1 MQIYRFA
8 KDQSAGD
15 ASMKALLGGK
25 GANLAEMCKLGLPV
39 PPGFTLTT
47 ATCHAFTKA
56 LQANDGAF
64 FETLVA
70 AVEGQLEWLE
80 ETLGYRP
87 LVSVRSGAPVSMPGM
102 MDTILNVG
110 LTNAS
115 IPFWCKKIGELA
127 TYDSYRRLIQM
138 LATTAF
144 GVPNARFEMILTDF
158 KQAREVT
165 DTSEL
170 GVDDRK
176 MLCLRFLD
184 YFEQATKQ
192 KFPGTMEEQL
202 FAAIRAVFAS
212 WLSPRAIE
220 YRKLNKIDPK
230 MGTACT
236 VQAMVFGNMGED
248 SGSGVLFTR
257 NPLDGTK
264 AIYGEYLADAQGED
278 VVAGTTTPVKLDQYL
293 EPGTWSTD
301 ELVSTKLWVAQ
312 LVEICLTLEQHYRDM
327 MDLEFTVQEGQL
339 WVLQCRTGKR
349 SALAAFRIATGLV
362 EEGLIDRDTALSR
375 LTAEQYRLVG
385 RPRVDPAF
393 TTPAH
398 VTGIPASPGVA
409 TGKPVFSA
417 AHAIDCAEPC
427 ILITHETTPDD
438 IAGMAAAEGVLTAIG
453 GSTSH
458 AAVVARAMNKP
469 CVVGCTE
476 IDLDPAKWANVHK
489 ITIDGG
495 TGRVWTAIDVPVI
508 DASSDPAVTTVV
520 GWALDKSGKAI
531 KDSLRITPPE
541 QDRAWRINAADWW
554 GDTDTATQVIEGL
567 YCLDDLDRVSLDLTP
582 PSRYLTPDDDW
593 LARCTGTTDEEAFA
607 DWLRVLLLGT
617 EGALEGLTLIG
628 VGEAPNTWKA
638 SGFRLAGTPTTVAD
652 LFTMDVVDITPAFI
666 AEVIGGE
673 QALVELAGVL
683 AAGGYKPIP
692 LQPAIP
698 PDYAVFTA
706 LGE

>member
-1 MQIYRFA
+1 VQTYRFA
-8 KDQSAGD
+8 KNDSAGD
-15 ASMKALLGGK
+15 ASMTALLGGK

-47 ATCHAFTKA
+47 ETCHAFTEA
-56 LQANDGAF
+56 LQANDTGF
-64 FETLVA
+64 FEALVTE
-70 AVEGQLEWLE
+70 VGSQLAWLE
-80 ETLGYRP
+80 QSLGYRP

-110 LTNAS
+110 LTLGS
-115 IPFWCKKIGELA
+115 LPFWCKRIGELA
-127 TYDSYRRLIQM
+127 TYDSHRRLIQM

-144 GVPNARFEMILTDF
+144 GVPNARFEMILADF
-158 KQAREVT
+158 KQARGVT
-165 DTSEL
+165 DTNDL
-170 GVDDRK
+170 GIDDRK

-184 YFEQATKQ
+184 YFEQAVGQ

-202 FAAIRAVFAS
+202 LAAIRAVFAS
-212 WLSPRAIE
+212 WLSPRAIA

-236 VQAMVFGNMGED
+236 VQAMVFGNMGET

-257 NPLDGTK
+257 NPLDGTNE
-264 AIYGEYLADAQGED
+264 IYGEYLADAQGED
-278 VVAGTTTPVKLDQYL
+278 VVAGTTTPLKLELEKTDGNHDALHDWKDQL
-293 EPGTWSTD
+293 G
-301 ELVSTKLWVAQ
+301 EL
-312 LVEICLTLEQHYRDM
+312 CLALEQHYRDM
-327 MDLEFTVQEGQL
+327 MDIEFTVQEGQL
-339 WVLQCRTGKR
+339 WVLQCRAGKR

-393 TTPAH
+393 ATPAH
-398 VTGIPASPGVA
+398 LTGIAASPGVA

-417 AHAIDCAEPC
+417 SCAIDCAEPC
-427 ILITHETTPDD
+427 ILITHETAPDD

-469 CVVGCTE
+469 CVVGCTDV
-476 IDLDPAKWANVHK
+476 DLDPAKWANVHK

-495 TGRVWTAIDVPVI
+495 TGRVWTAIEVPVI

-520 GWALDKSGKAI
+520 GWALDKSGKAV
-531 KDSLRITPPE
+531 KDSLRITPPD
-541 QDRAWRINAADWW
+541 QDRAWRIHAADWW
-554 GDTDTATQVIEGL
+554 GEPQTAEQVLDGL
-567 YCLDDLDRVSLDLTP
+567 AALDDLERVSLDLTP
-582 PSRYLTPDDDW
+582 PATYLEPVDRW
-593 LARCTGTTDEEAFA
+593 LDHCTGTDDGSFA
-607 DWLRVLLLGT
+607 DLLRLLLLDRKDGL
-617 EGALEGLTLIG
+617 AGLTLIG
-628 VGEAPNTWKA
+628 LGEAPNTWKA
-638 SGFRLAGTPTTVAD
+638 AGFRLAGTPATVAD
-652 LFTMDVVDITPAFI
+652 LFTMDVVDITPTFI
-666 AEVIGGE
+666 DAVIGGE
-673 QALVELAGVL
+673 PALVELAGLL

-698 PDYAVFTA
+698 ADYAVFTA